1 MSLPS
6 FDTNKIMAN
15 VSKTNRILISVAAI
29 IGAITVIGG
38 GYSYYVN
45 NFYIPT
51 IKVISIDFAKG
62 VAKVQHRNKVIDIYG
77 DAIFNISI
85 SNNWGVKFGMNKGS
99 YESLQLV
106 KNGMVVQYL
115 KNNSL

>member
-62 VAKVQHRNKVIDIYG
+62 VAKVQHRKKVIDIYFFLF
-77 DAIFNISI
+77 I
-85 SNNWGVKFGMNKGS
+85 MNKTNINRIIGIKCI
-99 YESLQLV
+99 V
-106 KNGMVVQYL
+106 
-115 KNNSL
+115 